1 MKIKIVGKNMNVRES
16 LQRRVESK
24 LGKLDRMFNQEVEA
38 TATFKREKDQSIIEV
53 MIPFAGANMRA
64 EASSFDMYDSLDQAV
79 EMLEKQIR
87 KHKTKLE
94 KRKHLGESIRFG
106 AIPDYQESE
115 EEEIRIMKHK
125 RFDMKWMNPEEAV
138 LQMDL
143 LGHDFFVF
151 FNSETEEMAVVYRR
165 KKGGYGL
172 IESNAV
178 Q

>member
-64 EASSFDMYDSLDQAV
+64 EAASFDMYDSLDQVV

-106 AIPDYQESE
+106 DIPDYQESE

>member
-1 MKIKIVGKNMNVRES
+1 MKIKIVGKNLNVRES

-38 TATFKREKDQSIIEV
+38 TATFTKEKDQHIIEV
-53 MIPFAGANMRA
+53 MIPFAGALMRA
-64 EASSFDMYDSLDQAV
+64 EASSFDMYDSLDQVV
-79 EMLEKQIR
+79 EMLERQVR

-94 KRKHLGESIRFG
+94 KRKHHGASIRFG
-106 AIPDYQESE
+106 DIPEYTESE
-115 EEEIRIMKHK
+115 EEEIQIIKHK

-151 FNSETEEMAVVYRR
+151 FNSDTEEMAVVYRR
-165 KKGGYGL
+165 KKGGFGI
-172 IESNAV
+172 IESTSV

>member
-1 MKIKIVGKNMNVRES
+1 MKIKIVGKNLNVRES

-38 TATFKREKDQSIIEV
+38 TATFTKEKDQHIIEV
-53 MIPFAGANMRA
+53 MIPFAGALMRA
-64 EASSFDMYDSLDQAV
+64 EASSFDMYDSLDQVV
-79 EMLEKQIR
+79 EMLERQVR

-94 KRKHLGESIRFG
+94 KRKHHGASIRFG
-106 AIPDYQESE
+106 DIPEYTEAE
-115 EEEIRIMKHK
+115 EEEIQIIKHK

-151 FNSETEEMAVVYRR
+151 FNSDTEEMAVVYRR
-165 KKGGYGL
+165 KKGGFGI
-172 IESNAV
+172 IESTSV